1 MIIFLFFYL
10 IANKPNKSKNNY
22 YYPVSNSNSNSN
34 YASYTLNGNEE
45 DLLDKVQGYENEL
58 LMPNNLQEGSYED
71 QFKDQFK
78 EIDFSKI
85 SPPNTQIGFNPEP
98 VDRSEMKL
106 PYANINVNCL

>member
-1 MIIFLFFYL
+1 MIIFIFFYL

-22 YYPVSNSNSNSN
+22 YYPVSNSNSN

-71 QFKDQFK
+71 QFKEK
-78 EIDFSKI
+78 DFSKI
-85 SPPNTQIGFNPEP
+85 PPPPNTQIGFNPEP